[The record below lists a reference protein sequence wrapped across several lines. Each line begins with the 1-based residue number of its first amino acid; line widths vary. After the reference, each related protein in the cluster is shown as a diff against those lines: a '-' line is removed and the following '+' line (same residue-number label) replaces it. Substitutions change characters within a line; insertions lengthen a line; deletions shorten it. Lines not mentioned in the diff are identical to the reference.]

1 VWPAREALPPL
12 GYPVAA
18 GILLLAS
25 SAAVAYASRALSRN
39 ALVHTSLALAAAIV
53 FASGA
58 FIQDGRGLF
67 ASGLAPTDSAY
78 GAVVY
83 LIFSLEGFYVTVV
96 VAMAAYTIARAIAG
110 KLNHVRR
117 VTFENTMLFW
127 HYTVAQSLAGLVLVH
142 TFPRLAG

>member
-1 VWPAREALPPL
+1 M
-12 GYPVAA
+12 
-18 GILLLAS
+18 
-25 SAAVAYASRALSRN
+25 
-39 ALVHTSLALAAAIV
+39 HTSLALAAAIV
-53 FASGA
+53 LASGA
-58 FIQDGRGLF
+58 FLQDGRGLF

-96 VAMAAYTIARAIAG
+96 VAMAAYTIARAVAG
-110 KLNHVRR
+110 KLNNVRR

-142 TFPRLAG
+142 AFPRLAG